1 MPSTTENPAAAP
13 PDRIESLDLIRGV
26 AVLGILAINI
36 GGFAGPSV
44 ESISPNY
51 MGPVSPADEWTFA
64 AMFLLF
70 EGKMRALFTLLF
82 GASLLLF
89 VERSE
94 AAGRPGLALQMRR
107 LLWLGLFGY
116 LHYIL
121 FWWGDI
127 LFYYALAGLL
137 ALPFCRLKPAMLAVI
152 GLATFTLWQA
162 HGMVERAPFVA
173 AKSRV
178 LDGTAT
184 AADAEQRTKR
194 IGEFIE
200 MAEREELGVR
210 AGFLEHARMKLADDP
225 FSPLLGAIEYLGET
239 LPLILIGMALY
250 GSGFFSSGWSRAAL
264 KRTVLVGVGLGGAT
278 TLAILGWV
286 MPDHYPQSTMAMLI
300 HYGAS
305 TPHLLMA
312 MGYAAALVMA
322 TPRLLATRIGARIEA
337 AGKMAFSNYLG
348 MTVLMTFIFN
358 GWGLGLFDRY
368 GPLAQLPF
376 VLLGWALMLLW
387 SKWWLARYRRGPLEW
402 LWRSLVE
409 WRVLANA
416 R

>member
-1 MPSTTENPAAAP
+1 MPKPRFDTPSPSPTPTRSASTGGPWRVQLGAFGVRANADKLWDRIKTRPELAGHGKLAIPAGKVTKLQAGGFASQEAAQAACNRLKAGGFDCIAVDGTENPAAAP

-89 VERSE
+89 IERSE
-94 AAGRPGLALQMRR
+94 AAGRPGLALQLRR

-116 LHYIL
+116 LHYLL

-137 ALPFCRLKPAMLAVI
+137 ALPFCRLKPAMLAAI
-152 GLATFTLWQA
+152 GLAIVHTVAGAW
-162 HGMVERAPFVA
+162 HGRARAVCREQNRE
-173 AKSRV
+173 S

-210 AGFLEHARMKLADDP
+210 AGLSRTCPHEACRRSVLPIAGGDRIRWARP
-225 FSPLLGAIEYLGET
+225 C
-239 LPLILIGMALY
+239 
-250 GSGFFSSGWSRAAL
+250 R
-264 KRTVLVGVGLGGAT
+264 
-278 TLAILGWV
+278 
-286 MPDHYPQSTMAMLI
+286 
-300 HYGAS
+300 
-305 TPHLLMA
+305 
-312 MGYAAALVMA
+312 
-322 TPRLLATRIGARIEA
+322 
-337 AGKMAFSNYLG
+337 
-348 MTVLMTFIFN
+348 
-358 GWGLGLFDRY
+358 
-368 GPLAQLPF
+368 
-376 VLLGWALMLLW
+376 
-387 SKWWLARYRRGPLEW
+387 
-402 LWRSLVE
+402 
-409 WRVLANA
+409 
-416 R
+416 